1 MAKISKIQALRNH
14 LVLGFRQATSS
25 RRVLPDFMIIG
36 AAKSGTTS
44 LFEYLVQHPN
54 VLAPYTKEVHY
65 FDYKYERGVNWYLRH
80 FPTRAEM
87 AAVRERTGA
96 PAVTGEA
103 TPYYLF
109 HPLAAERAASLLPDA
124 KLICLLRNP
133 VDRAVS
139 SYYNQVR
146 IGKEH
151 LPLDEALARETSRMA
166 GEEDKLLED
175 PRHSE
180 FRHKY
185 YSYQSRG
192 LYAQQLRRWLQHYPA
207 SRLRVWS
214 AEQFFES
221 PGEVFDEVIR
231 YLELPPW
238 RPAEF
243 RVFNSRN
250 NREPIDPE
258 LRRRLAEYF
267 RPYNQE
273 LYDLLGRR
281 FDWDTAALP

>member
-1 MAKISKIQALRNH
+1 MAKISKVQALRNH
-14 LVLGFRQATSS
+14 MVLAYRQLTS
-25 RRVLPDFMIIG
+25 RQRMLPDFMIIG

-44 LFEYLVQHPN
+44 LFEYLLQHPS
-54 VLAPYTKEVHY
+54 VLPPYTKEIHY
-65 FDYKYERGVNWYLRH
+65 FDYRYHFGVNWYRRH
-80 FPTRAEM
+80 FPTRRQM
-87 AAVRERTGA
+87 AAVQERTVSR
-96 PAVTGEA
+96 AVTGEA

-109 HPLAAERAASLLPDA
+109 HPLAPERAAQLLPNV

-146 IGKEH
+146 IGKEN
-151 LPLDEALARETSRMA
+151 LPLEEALARESSRIA
-166 GEEDKLLED
+166 GEEERLQRD

-180 FRHKY
+180 FSHKY

-207 SRLRVWS
+207 SQLRVWP
-214 AEQFFES
+214 AEKFFVS
-221 PGEVFDEVIR
+221 PAEVFDEIVR
-231 YLELPPW
+231 YLELPAW

-243 RVFNSRN
+243 RVFNSRES
-250 NREPIDPE
+250 RDAIDPE
-258 LRRRLAEYF
+258 LRRRLCEYF

-273 LYDLLGRR
+273 LYELLGRR
-281 FDWDTAALP
+281 FDWDQAALP